1 MEFCDTME
9 REFEKHSNFRCVDAR
24 EQEKLLVGA
33 REGLEE
39 FFMSK
44 IHVVAN
50 YQSPEEKRE
59 DADLF
64 FKTRLLDQF
73 LTPGHLDI
81 DPIKVHPSMIQ
92 EVADALRQINSSNTP
107 REKVACIVNSA
118 GVIFNHLKNT
128 SDSTGADDFLPVFI
142 YTVIKSKIPHLL
154 STCEFIGQYRNPK
167 VLSSYPLSGTFLNVV
182 SGALNIF
189 HHFFAGT
196 NVSSRLLL
204 RQLTK
209 CS

>member
-1 MEFCDTME
+1 MEFCDAME
-9 REFEKHSNFRCVDAR
+9 REFERHLNFRCVDVR
-24 EQEKLLVGA
+24 EQEKLLVAA

-81 DPIKVHPSMIQ
+81 DPRKVHPSMIQ
-92 EVADALRQINSSNTP
+92 EAADVLRQINMKNTP

-128 SDSTGADDFLPVFI
+128 SEGATGADDFLPVFI
-142 YTVIKSKIPHLL
+142 FTVIKSKIPHLL

-167 VLSSYPLSGTFLNVV
+167 VHFLYTPLPGIFLNVM
-182 SGALNIF
+182 SWCPPHLHIYC
-189 HHFFAGT
+189 H
-196 NVSSRLLL
+196 
-204 RQLTK
+204 
-209 CS
+209 